1 MSISPLVSVV
11 MPVFNSEKYVRL
23 AIESILN
30 QTFSDFEF
38 IIVDDCSTDASV
50 DIIKEFSDSRI
61 KLIQNP
67 TNLKTTA
74 TLNKGLQQ
82 STGKYI
88 LRMDSDDWSFPDR
101 LEKQVIFMETNNDVV
116 ECGGSI
122 IICDKNLNQLNVRD
136 YPVTDS
142 LIRSKIFYYNPFAH
156 PATIWR
162 KEAVI
167 QAGCYDESI
176 PLTQDYDLTF
186 RVGKIGLLAN
196 LPDVI
201 LKLRTHEK
209 SSSQAKS
216 RQQELITLQIRKRA
230 VSKYGYT
237 MNIMDKLYY
246 YLQLLSMYLIPQK
259 LKFSIFNVIRKFY

>member
-11 MPVFNSEKYVRL
+11 MPVFNSGKYVRL

-88 LRMDSDDWSFPDR
+88 LRMDSDDW
-101 LEKQVIFMETNNDVV
+101 
-116 ECGGSI
+116 
-122 IICDKNLNQLNVRD
+122 
-136 YPVTDS
+136 
-142 LIRSKIFYYNPFAH
+142 
-156 PATIWR
+156 
-162 KEAVI
+162 
-167 QAGCYDESI
+167 
-176 PLTQDYDLTF
+176 
-186 RVGKIGLLAN
+186 
-196 LPDVI
+196 
-201 LKLRTHEK
+201 
-209 SSSQAKS
+209 
-216 RQQELITLQIRKRA
+216 
-230 VSKYGYT
+230 
-237 MNIMDKLYY
+237 
-246 YLQLLSMYLIPQK
+246 
-259 LKFSIFNVIRKFY
+259 